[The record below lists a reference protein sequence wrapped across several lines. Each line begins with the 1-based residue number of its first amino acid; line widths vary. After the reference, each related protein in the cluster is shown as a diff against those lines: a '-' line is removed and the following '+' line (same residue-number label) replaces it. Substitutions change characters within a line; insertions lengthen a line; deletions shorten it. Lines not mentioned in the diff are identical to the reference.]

1 MERVTRLELA
11 TSSLARRCSTTELHP
26 RRKGTEIMAQ
36 SAFSATAK
44 SLARHRGRPSINS
57 ATIQVNPGLQHSISP
72 SRDEF
77 RDLAKRGNLIP
88 LVVDLVADV
97 ETPVSAFA
105 KIDNGEPCFLFES
118 AERNEEL
125 GRFSFIGFDPLVVFN
140 SANCKGDPLTEL
152 EQILSRFKFV
162 PLESIPHFIG
172 GAVGYIGYDVVRF
185 FEPTVPIHPRD
196 DLEIP
201 EMMFMIPR
209 MLLVFDH
216 RFRKLQLICNVHV
229 EGDIDSAYANAQCD
243 LVKTTDRLKR
253 SISLRS
259 IQADRIGAL
268 PQPSSNTTR
277 AEFESIVQNAKELI
291 AAGEIFQVVLSQRFE
306 TGFAGEALDLYRAL
320 RFGNPSPYMFC
331 LRFDPNFAVLGS
343 SPEVHLRVRDQIAE
357 LRPIAGTYPR
367 GKDSAEDEQLAQ
379 KLIVDPKER
388 AEHVMLIDLGRNDL
402 GRVAEFG
409 SVKVTEQMVIERYSH
424 VMHIVS
430 HIVARLRGDENAF
443 DAIRATFPAGTVSGA
458 PKIRAMQIIA
468 ELEKARRGFYAGIVG
483 YFGFDGS
490 HDSCIAIRSIVLKNG
505 KAYLQTGAG
514 IVADS
519 DPSREFDECMNKAK
533 AMLAAIARA
542 TNK

>member
-1 MERVTRLELA
+1 M
-11 TSSLARRCSTTELHP
+11 SSKL
-26 RRKGTEIMAQ
+26 GQ
-36 SAFSATAK
+36 SIA
-44 SLARHRGRPSINS
+44 
-57 ATIQVNPGLQHSISP
+57 P
-72 SRDEF
+72 SRAEF
-77 RDLAKRGNLIP
+77 SDLAKRGNLIP

-125 GRFSFIGFDPLVVFN
+125 GRFSFIGFDPLVAFN
-140 SANCKGDPLTEL
+140 SADSKGDPLIDLQRTL
-152 EQILSRFKFV
+152 ARFKFV
-162 PLESIPHFIG
+162 PPADVPHFVG

-185 FEPTVPIHPRD
+185 FEPTVPIHPHD
-196 DLEIP
+196 DLKIP
-201 EMMFMIPR
+201 EMIFMIPR

-216 RFRKLQLICNVHV
+216 RFRKLRLICNAHIPDDGGIDQAYDDAVARLESASARLSEQHV
-229 EGDIDSAYANAQCD
+229 LQSIDAKPPA
-243 LVKTTDRLKR
+243 
-253 SISLRS
+253 SL
-259 IQADRIGAL
+259 
-268 PQPSSNTTR
+268 PSPASNTAR
-277 AEFESIVQNAKELI
+277 EEFEAMVGKAKELI
-291 AAGEIFQVVLSQRFE
+291 AAGDIFQVVLSQRFE
-306 TGFAGEALDLYRAL
+306 TTFNGAALDLYRAL

-357 LRPIAGTYPR
+357 LRPIAGTYRR
-367 GKDSAEDEQLAQ
+367 GKDAAEDEQLAQ
-379 KLIVDPKER
+379 QLIVDPKER

-409 SVKVTEQMVIERYSH
+409 SVRVTEQMVIERYSH

-430 HIVARLRGDENAF
+430 HIVAKLREDKTAF

-468 ELEKARRGFYAGIVG
+468 DLEKARRGFYAGIVG

-519 DPSREFDECMNKAK
+519 DPAREFDECLNKAK
-533 AMLAAIARA
+533 AMLAAIAR
-542 TNK
+542 TKKL